1 MIVQPTKEGEYM
13 EMQLVKSSML
23 HSMAHD
29 PETNTLIVKFK
40 EDGPEYDYADVPA
53 SEYSKLVQAESV
65 GKHFGTHI
73 RNNFKGVKR
82 QPKKE
87 TEVNA

>member
-1 MIVQPTKEGEYM
+1 MK
-13 EMQLVKSSML
+13 MQLVKSSML

-29 PETNTLIVKFK
+29 SETNTLIVKFK

-53 SEYSKLVQAESV
+53 SAFTKMMEAESI
-65 GKHFGTHI
+65 GKHFGTNI

>member
-1 MIVQPTKEGEYM
+1 M
-13 EMQLVKSSML
+13 EMKLVKSSML
-23 HSMAHD
+23 HSMGHD
-29 PETNTLIVKFK
+29 PVNNKLVVKFK
-40 EDGPEYDYADVPA
+40 EDGPEYDYSDVPA
-53 SEYSKLVQAESV
+53 SEFSKMMQAESI

-87 TEVNA
+87 TEK